1 MKRRNFLNF
10 IAASSLFSNFAY
22 VNAKNFENK
31 ILILIELQGANDG
44 LNTVIPYNHK
54 RYKMLRPTLSLD
66 TKQVL
71 TIDLD
76 QGLHPSL
83 NFLAKLYETGQLK
96 IVQNLGYPQPI
107 LSHFRSIE
115 LWETGGDGISK
126 GRQGWLNSSLNEYS
140 EKKDLDGKAIFL
152 DNSGEIF
159 NGGIEG
165 FLGPH
170 IINYVPEEV
179 EGRDTTIPSMQK
191 LPNIGLLD
199 KVRNKRRLDLIR
211 MNRINNKL
219 NNIKKLRFPGGS
231 LGKQLSK
238 ACELI
243 EADINIPVFKVSL
256 GSFDTHV
263 NQFGK
268 HRNLLRDLDEA
279 LQATVNRLKLNG
291 LWNNTLIMTYSE
303 FGRRAKENGSR
314 GTDHGMAAPH
324 FVMGGKIKG
333 GINGGL
339 PNLDKLKNNDLLYTL
354 DYRSLYDFVL
364 KKHFDFETNPFS
376 EFRSNQII

>member
-1 MKRRNFLNF
+1 MKRRKFLSF

-54 RYKMLRPTLSLD
+54 RYKMLRPTLSID

-71 TIDLD
+71 TIDVD

-83 NFLAKLYETGQLK
+83 NFLAKLYEAGQLK

-140 EKKDLDGKAIFL
+140 EQRDLDGKAIFL

-219 NNIKKLRFPGGS
+219 NNIRITNKCQS
-231 LGKQLSK
+231 YIHSK
-238 ACELI
+238 RLI
-243 EADINIPVFKVSL
+243 
-256 GSFDTHV
+256 
-263 NQFGK
+263 
-268 HRNLLRDLDEA
+268 R
-279 LQATVNRLKLNG
+279 
-291 LWNNTLIMTYSE
+291 
-303 FGRRAKENGSR
+303 
-314 GTDHGMAAPH
+314 
-324 FVMGGKIKG
+324 
-333 GINGGL
+333 
-339 PNLDKLKNNDLLYTL
+339 
-354 DYRSLYDFVL
+354 
-364 KKHFDFETNPFS
+364 
-376 EFRSNQII
+376 